1 MGTDFINI
9 HRCNGSISGN
19 AQSLGTVSTVLY
31 AREVVEDDFDSSDD
45 FEIED
50 MDEQDEHGQM

>member
-1 MGTDFINI
+1 MYG
-9 HRCNGSISGN
+9 HRLYQYSQ

-50 MDEQDEHGQM
+50 MDEQDEHGQI